1 MFKKIF
7 IQKRLKLYLILCL
20 IFLFSFFTFGC
31 NKSSDIESQQSKF
44 DQFIH
49 KVFVNEVQSDALS
62 LHYTLS
68 RPEEFGIEPSEVT
81 LGEYSIIRL
90 KEELM
95 TSKEYLKELKEFDY
109 DSLTLDQQLTYDIL
123 HNYLETELELGN
135 YLYYFESLGP
145 TTGLQAQLPIL
156 LAEYNFYDK
165 DDIERY
171 LDLLPCVYDYF
182 EDISEFEKEKSE
194 KGLFMSDAVADRI
207 IQQCEAFIANPDEN
221 LLIEYF
227 DEKLNFS
234 NLTDEERKLI
244 K

>member
-81 LGEYSIIRL
+81 LGKYSIIRL

-95 TSKEYLKELKEFDY
+95 TCWEYLKELKEFDY
-109 DSLTLDQQLTYDIL
+109 NSLTLDQQLTYDSFHIIIWRQNWNWVIIYIIL
-123 HNYLETELELGN
+123 KALV
-135 YLYYFESLGP
+135 S
-145 TTGLQAQLPIL
+145 TGLQAQLPIL

-194 KGLFMSDAVADRI
+194 KGLFMSNAIPDRI

-227 DEKLNFS
+227 DEKIKSFKTLPMKKK
-234 NLTDEERKLI
+234 NL
-244 K
+244 